1 MALVVFVAV
10 AVTLGFYVDLTAA
23 RSREARR
30 ARTEAEVLARTTA
43 VLLGQRDPILQLVDQ
58 IRASFALDAVS
69 LLNRSDDTW
78 KVLAASGDAPPVT
91 PFDGVTWDL
100 RVGPETLLVV
110 RGAQLNN
117 DDQRVLRTF
126 VSQLELALESRRLQ
140 AEVAAAATL
149 ADTDALRA
157 ALLQAVS
164 HDLRTPLASIKASA
178 TSLLQDDVTWSDK
191 ERAEFLATIDAESDR
206 LDALVGNL
214 LDMSRLQ
221 AGAVEV
227 VNRPVFLEDVV
238 ANAMASL
245 ACGHDPRIEVSVPE
259 TVPPVE
265 ADPAL
270 LERVVANI
278 VSNAVAWSPDDRP
291 IRVEAA
297 EVGGAVH
304 LRVVD
309 QGPGLSE
316 EVRERVFEPFQRFGD
331 RSNEAGV
338 GLGLAVARG
347 FVRAMGG
354 RILLDDTPGG
364 GLTVVIELPKAA

>member
-1 MALVVFVAV
+1 M
-10 AVTLGFYVDLTAA
+10 
-23 RSREARR
+23 
-30 ARTEAEVLARTTA
+30 
-43 VLLGQRDPILQLVDQ
+43 
-58 IRASFALDAVS
+58 
-69 LLNRSDDTW
+69 
-78 KVLAASGDAPPVT
+78 
-91 PFDGVTWDL
+91 
-100 RVGPETLLVV
+100 GPETLLVV

-178 TSLLQDDVTWSDK
+178 TSLLQDDVAWSDK

-245 ACGHDPRIEVSVPE
+245 ACGQDPRIEVSVPE

-265 ADPAL
+265 ADPG
-270 LERVVANI
+270 VAR
-278 VSNAVAWSPDDRP
+278 AGGGQR
-291 IRVEAA
+291 RVERRR
-297 EVGGAVH
+297 
-304 LRVVD
+304 L
-309 QGPGLSE
+309 
-316 EVRERVFEPFQRFGD
+316 
-331 RSNEAGV
+331 
-338 GLGLAVARG
+338 VAR
-347 FVRAMGG
+347 RSSDPRGG
-354 RILLDDTPGG
+354 RRGGRCRPPRVSWIRDPGSARRSASG
-364 GLTVVIELPKAA
+364 CSSRSSASGTAATRPASGWGWPSPEASCRPWAAASCSTTRPAGD